1 MPASMAVFDL
11 LQFLPLLVRKIG
23 SHFPVRFG
31 HDFMD
36 PPASVVSYFSQLPSG
51 FIDNWRYFD
60 DLFRR

>member
-11 LQFLPLLVRKIG
+11 LQFLPLLIREIG

-36 PPASVVSYFSQLPSG
+36 APASVASYFSQLPGS
-51 FIDNWRYFD
+51 FIDHWRYFG
-60 DLFRR
+60 DLFGR